1 MMKLQEMLH
10 SHNPYVHSIKAL
22 GQIPDNEIADV
33 QFVMR
38 KDKKP
43 EGEHER
49 RFNLPD
55 RNEIAVI
62 SLNET
67 KEPADVLIRMK
78 DNGPL
83 HRISDLHPAFDPLRY
98 ILLFP
103 DGQHG
108 WNPDLKRQRDGK
120 MTTHQVGA
128 RQSANSGAS
137 RSLLSGKCLHI

>member
-1 MMKLQEMLH
+1 MFIEILKIGNEP
-10 SHNPYVHSIKAL
+10 N
-22 GQIPDNEIADV
+22 QIPDNEIADV

-43 EGEHER
+43 DGEHER
-49 RFNLPD
+49 RYNLPD

-62 SLNET
+62 SLNES

-108 WNPDLKRQRDGK
+108 WNLDLKRQKDGK
-120 MTTHQVGA
+120 KLTALQFYNYIHALKIV
-128 RQSANSGAS
+128 
-137 RSLLSGKCLHI
+137 